1 MKNHGSLLEMYHPFD
16 ITVERADGVYI
27 YDTYGHRYLDTFS
40 GIGVMSLGH
49 CHPQVSA
56 AFIDK
61 ISRYAHLS
69 NYFLDEDSVYVA
81 DRLVA
86 FSGKQGKVFFTN
98 SGTEATEAAL
108 KAVKKISTVGKNK
121 ILFFKNGFHG
131 RTLGALSVNGF
142 ETLTGQFMPLL
153 ENTVCLNINDCE
165 ELDRY
170 MLENGQNT
178 AAMFVEPIQGS
189 GGVVP
194 LTQKFAQKIEQ
205 YHKEYRFLLISDEV
219 QAGLGRTGKIYSY
232 QNYSLEP
239 DIITLA
245 KSLGAGLP
253 LGAAVFLEESGSIL
267 KDPDHGSTF
276 APNPVALAGARVI
289 TDKISEIVKEVNEK
303 SEYLRKKLKP
313 LTGENIAE
321 VRGIGL
327 MLGAVMKRPVETLL
341 KKGVDN
347 FILLNL
353 VKKSIIRLLPALN
366 ITFEQIDEMAEK
378 LLIVL
383 KE

>member
-61 ISRYAHLS
+61 ISRYTHLS
-69 NYFLDEDSVYVA
+69 NYFLDEDCVYVA

-108 KAVKKISTVGKNK
+108 KAVKKSSTVGKNK

-131 RTLGALSVNGF
+131 RTLGALSINGF

-327 MLGAVMKRPVETLL
+327 MLGAVMKRPVENLL

>member
-61 ISRYAHLS
+61 ISRYTHLS
-69 NYFLDEDSVYVA
+69 NYFLDEDCVYVA

-121 ILFFKNGFHG
+121 ILFLKNGFHG

-232 QNYSLEP
+232 QNYSLDP

-289 TDKISEIVKEVNEK
+289 TDKIPEVVEGVNEK
-303 SEYLRKKLKP
+303 SEYLKKKLEP

-327 MLGAVMKRPVETLL
+327 MLGAVMKRPVENLL

-366 ITFEQIDEMAEK
+366 ITFQQIDEMAEK

>member
-1 MKNHGSLLEMYHPFD
+1 
-16 ITVERADGVYI
+16 
-27 YDTYGHRYLDTFS
+27 
-40 GIGVMSLGH
+40 GH

-61 ISRYAHLS
+61 ISRYTHLS
-69 NYFLDEDSVYVA
+69 NYFLDEDCVYVA

-108 KAVKKISTVGKNK
+108 KAVKKSSTVGKNK

-131 RTLGALSVNGF
+131 RTLGALSINGF

-327 MLGAVMKRPVETLL
+327 MLGAVMKRPVENLL

>member
-61 ISRYAHLS
+61 ISRYTHLS
-69 NYFLDEDSVYVA
+69 NYFLDEDCVYVA

-108 KAVKKISTVGKNK
+108 KAVKKSSTVGKNK

-131 RTLGALSVNGF
+131 RTLGALSINGF

-178 AAMFVEPIQGS
+178 SAMFVEPIQGS

-232 QNYSLEP
+232 QNYSLDP

-327 MLGAVMKRPVETLL
+327 MLGAVMKRPVENLL